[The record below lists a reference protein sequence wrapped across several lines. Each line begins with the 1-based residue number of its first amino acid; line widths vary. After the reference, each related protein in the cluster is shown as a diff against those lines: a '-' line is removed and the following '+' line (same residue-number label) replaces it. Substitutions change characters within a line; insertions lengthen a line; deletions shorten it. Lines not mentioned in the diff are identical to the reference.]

1 MNTTTINKTG
11 IYQLL
16 DIKPDSTKMLLLIIP
31 PIYALWLLAIG
42 KKLLKKKSKS
52 DNLFTFFGSVNVLLF
67 TYIFI
72 FVPIIQRLGSNIVTS
87 GNQVLPLIIAFFSFW
102 FVTIGFATNLI
113 VKHEREVNPD
123 YNYTLV
129 NIFDYVFRFFALYFW
144 PFTIWSYQKKVN
156 EYNQ

>member
-1 MNTTTINKTG
+1 MNRTTINKTG
-11 IYQLL
+11 IYKLL
-16 DIKPDSTKMLLLIIP
+16 DIKPDSTKMLLLLIP

-42 KKLLKKKSKS
+42 KKLLKNKNESE
-52 DNLFTFFGSVNVLLF
+52 NLFTFFGSATVLLF

-72 FVPIIQRLGSNIVTS
+72 FVPIIQRLGINMVTS
-87 GNQVLPLIIAFFSFW
+87 GDQVLTLIISFFSFW
-102 FVTIGFATNLI
+102 LVTIGFATNLI
-113 VKHEREVNPD
+113 VKYEREANLD

-144 PFTIWSYQKKVN
+144 PFTIWSFQKKVN